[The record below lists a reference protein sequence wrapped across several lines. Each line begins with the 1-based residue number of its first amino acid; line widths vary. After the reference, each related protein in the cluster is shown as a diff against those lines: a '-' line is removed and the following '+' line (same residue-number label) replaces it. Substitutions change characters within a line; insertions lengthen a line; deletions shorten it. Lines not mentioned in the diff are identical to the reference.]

1 MYLLIIFLSI
11 IGSCL
16 AGLFGRHLGSWGA
29 AFITTSCLVL
39 SLLLSFFAFYE
50 VALIGCPVYIKLT
63 PWISSEV
70 LNVDWGFMFDSLTVS
85 MCIVVTFISSAVH
98 LYSIEYMSHD
108 PHLPRFMSYLSLFT
122 FFMLILISADN
133 FVQMFV
139 GWEGVGLASYLL
151 INFWFTRIQANKAA
165 IKAMI
170 LNRIG
175 DFCLLIGM
183 MLIFMHYKAVDYASV
198 AVLTPMLKDKTINF
212 LNINLH
218 LLSVIGVFLFL
229 GAVGKSAQLGL
240 HTWLPDAM
248 EGPTPVSAL
257 IHAAT
262 MVTAGVFLI
271 VRSSFIYEY
280 INNILEFITVMG
292 ALTAFFAATTGL
304 VQNDMKRVIAY
315 STCSQLGYMV
325 FACGLSNY
333 AVGFFHLSNH
343 AFFKALLFLSAGS
356 VIHAVNDE
364 QDMRKMGGLKNLTPF
379 TYSMVV
385 IGSLALIGFPF
396 LTGFYSKDLILEVA
410 YGKYSSLGYFSYCL
424 GTFGAFCTAFYS
436 MRLSYLTFLS
446 KPTGHKQ
453 VICYAHDSSRFIC
466 IALGCLAL
474 PSIFIGYYTKDMI
487 VGVGSHF
494 FGSAIYVNLMNFNIF
509 DAEFIS
515 TFYKTLPV
523 NLSLLGF
530 FSALFLYAFRAD
542 LLFKIKTSKLGKKI
556 YNFLNRKWFFDKIY
570 NEYFSQ
576 FFFKFG
582 FSVSYKFVDRGIF
595 EMLGPTGISTTA
607 LKVGSSLHKMQTGYI
622 YHYTLLILIGVTL
635 LFGVRQL
642 WLFSGYFVDY
652 RLFVLVFVLLFFL
665 VNNEADKEVN

>member
-1 MYLLIIFLSI
+1 MYLLIIFLSV

-16 AGLFGRHLGSWGA
+16 AGLFGRYLGSFGS
-29 AFITTSCLVL
+29 AFLTTSCLIISFLL
-39 SLLLSFFAFYE
+39 SLFAFYE
-50 VALIGCPVYIKLT
+50 VAMFGCPVYIKLM

-70 LNVDWGFMFDSLTVS
+70 LNIDWGFMFDSLTVS
-85 MCIVVTFISSAVH
+85 MCVIVTFISSLVH
-98 LYSIEYMSHD
+98 IYSIEYMSHD

-122 FFMLILISADN
+122 FFMLILVTADN
-133 FVQMFV
+133 YVQMFV

-151 INFWFTRIQANKAA
+151 INFWYTRIQANKAA
-165 IKAMI
+165 IKAMVV
-170 LNRIG
+170 NRVG
-175 DFCLLIGM
+175 DFFLLIGIL
-183 MLIFMHYKAVDYASV
+183 LIFVNYKAVDYASV
-198 AVLTPMLKDKTINF
+198 AVLTPLFQEKTINF
-212 LNINLH
+212 LNFDFY
-218 LLSVIGVFLFL
+218 LLPVIGIFLFL

-262 MVTAGVFLI
+262 MVTAGVFLLT
-271 VRSSFIYEY
+271 RSSFIYEY
-280 INNILEFITVMG
+280 TPNILEIITIFG
-292 ALTAFFAATTGL
+292 ALTSFFAATTGL

-333 AVGFFHLSNH
+333 SVGFFHLSNH

-356 VIHAVNDE
+356 VIHAVSDE

-410 YGKYSSLGYFSYCL
+410 YGKYSSLGYLSYCL
-424 GTFGAFCTAFYS
+424 GTLGAFCTAFYS

-446 KPTGHKQ
+446 KPTGHRKI
-453 VICYAHDSSRFIC
+453 ICYAHDSGFYI
-466 IALGCLAL
+466 CLAL
-474 PSIFIGYYTKDMI
+474 GFLAIPSIFIGYFTKDMM
-487 VGVGSHF
+487 VGVGSSF
-494 FGSAIYVNLMNFNIF
+494 FGTSIFVNLNNFNVF
-509 DAEFIS
+509 DAEFVS

-523 NLSLLGF
+523 NLSIFGF
-530 FSALFLYAFRAD
+530 FLALALYVFKSN
-542 LLFKIKTSKLGKKI
+542 LLFQIKTSTLGKKI

-570 NEYFSQ
+570 NECFSQ

-582 FSVSYKFVDRGIF
+582 FSISYKFIDRGIF
-595 EMLGPTGISTTA
+595 EILGPTGLSTVV
-607 LKVGSSLHKMQTGYI
+607 LNVGSSLHKMQSGFL
-622 YHYTLLILIGVTL
+622 YHYTLLILIGITL
-635 LFGVRQL
+635 LFGARQL
-642 WLFSGYFVDY
+642 WVFFDYYFIDY
-652 RLFVLVFVLLFFL
+652 RLFVLLFVLLFFL
-665 VNNEADKEVN
+665 FNYLFETEK